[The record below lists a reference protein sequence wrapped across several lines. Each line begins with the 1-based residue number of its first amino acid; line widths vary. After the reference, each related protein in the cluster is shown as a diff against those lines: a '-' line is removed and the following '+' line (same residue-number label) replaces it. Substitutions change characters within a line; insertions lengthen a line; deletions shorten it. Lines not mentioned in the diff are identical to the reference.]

1 MFKKMMYTTALAL
14 VCVNSSHAIEMWNSN
29 TVWGGQGRCEA
40 TFTFDSGG
48 AFADYA
54 LNNVRID
61 VDLYKGGKK
70 IGSDRLEVQE
80 MGRSNA
86 ERYTEAS
93 IDSEALCEDDLSIVV
108 TKATASINNKRVDL
122 LKTKQLAYR
131 PFKPFSIKIP
141 K

>member
-14 VCVNSSHAIEMWNSN
+14 VCVNSLHAIEMWHSN
-29 TVWGGQGRCEA
+29 TVWAYEGRCEA
-40 TFTFDSGG
+40 SFTFDSGG
-48 AFADYA
+48 FLDDS
-54 LNNVRID
+54 LNNVRIN

-80 MGRSNA
+80 MGRSEA

-93 IDSEALCEDDLSIVV
+93 LVSEAACQDLSIVV

-131 PFKPFSIKIP
+131 PFKPFSIKIS

>member
-14 VCVNSSHAIEMWNSN
+14 VCVNSSHAIEMWHSN
-29 TVWGGQGRCEA
+29 TVWAYEGRCEA
-40 TFTFDSGG
+40 RFTFDSGG
-48 AFADYA
+48 FLDDS
-54 LNNVRID
+54 LNNVRIN

-70 IGSDRLEVQE
+70 VGSDRLEVQE
-80 MGRSNA
+80 MGRSES
-86 ERYTEAS
+86 ERYTEAALV
-93 IDSEALCEDDLSIVV
+93 SEVACEDLSIVV
-108 TKATASINNKRVDL
+108 TKATANSNNKRVDL

>member
-14 VCVNSSHAIEMWNSN
+14 VCVHPLHAIDMWHSDTIWAYN
-29 TVWGGQGRCEA
+29 GQCEA

-48 AFADYA
+48 FLDYP
-54 LNNVRID
+54 LNNVRIN

-70 IGSDRLEVQE
+70 VGSDRLEVKE
-80 MGRSNA
+80 MGRSES
-86 ERYTEAS
+86 ERYTEAELV
-93 IDSEALCEDDLSIVV
+93 SELACEDLSIVV
-108 TKATASINNKRVDL
+108 TKATAISNNKRVDL